1 MGQESSSKRHEEIVK
16 NLAISKGL
24 PRRRLNRWY
33 KLRRE
38 FLQSQ
43 KVQLLGTK

>member
-1 MGQESSSKRHEEIVK
+1 MSQESSSNRREEIVK
-16 NLAISKGL
+16 KLAISKGL
-24 PRRRLNRWY
+24 PRRRSNRWY

-38 FLQSQ
+38 FLQTQ